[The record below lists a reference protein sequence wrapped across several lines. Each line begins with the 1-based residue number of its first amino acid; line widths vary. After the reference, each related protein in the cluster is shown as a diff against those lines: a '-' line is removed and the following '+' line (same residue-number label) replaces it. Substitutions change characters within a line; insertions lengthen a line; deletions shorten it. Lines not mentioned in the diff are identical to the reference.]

1 MTGNNACTATY
12 PATLGNTV
20 AKDGVEYASVKAI
33 EITPVLKAGIGGYKN
48 EDTITLDLTGAKI
61 NLTETT
67 APTITATAGG
77 IVDPADITQASAN
90 GVADISFDVLDV
102 SATQVRFTV
111 NQTGT
116 DPAAVAP
123 NAILSVSGVFLD
135 STGLSSSSTVSLA
148 SFATNTSGTD
158 FDPAAATNLITLVPQ
173 YSVTMGTLYDA
184 LIDVA
189 QDRQTFEN
197 TNEDELTFE
206 IKKQTTGLELTPA
219 SVKYVVGGDFSWFNN
234 KAVDANE
241 DGKLSSAEIASAVT
255 ASYGTS
261 FSVNSALNEL
271 TITGATG
278 TPVGTQSI
286 KFTVPGYD
294 DGDLDNPIIPVQ
306 SFDLAVDVLDDKSF
320 SAAAV
325 TMQALAATYA
335 GAWELNGSVIY
346 LPYVPFG
353 PNTQPIIRHTN
364 KGTRTGDITVRYMVE
379 GEHTEWQDLSAADV
393 ADATPGVRN
402 MLSLVNDALVDE
414 GYDSSVAGFKVA
426 LEFVTNVPA
435 RDVFVYGG
443 AKVTAEGQ
451 DRIHLGTLKD
461 ND

>member
-33 EITPVLKAGIGGYKN
+33 EITPVLKAGLGGYKN
-48 EDTITLDLTGAKI
+48 EDTITLDLTGAKV

-67 APTITATAGG
+67 APTITATPGG
-77 IVDPADITQASAN
+77 IVDPSDGTTILETN
-90 GVADISFDVLDV
+90 ISFDVLDV

-111 NQTGT
+111 NQTDAT
-116 DPAAVAP
+116 QAAAVAP

-158 FDPAAATNLITLVPQ
+158 FDPAPATNLITLVPQ

-306 SFDLAVDVLDDKSF
+306 SFDLAVDVLDDKSY
-320 SAAAV
+320 STAAV
-325 TMQALAATYA
+325 TMPALAATYA